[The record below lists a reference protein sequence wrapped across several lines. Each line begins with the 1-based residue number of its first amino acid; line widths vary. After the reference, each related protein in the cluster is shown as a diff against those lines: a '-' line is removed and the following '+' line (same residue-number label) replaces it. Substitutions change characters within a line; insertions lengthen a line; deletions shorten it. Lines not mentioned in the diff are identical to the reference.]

1 MIALIVGPVYGG
13 KAIPTSLT
21 DKLSDIASFRLL
33 QPNNQNNNNTN
44 GTQQTGTGA
53 SDYSGA
59 GRKVTTT
66 SSVGAGFTGKIKLF

>member
-13 KAIPTSLT
+13 KSIPTSLT
-21 DKLSDIASFRLL
+21 SKLSDIASFRLL
-33 QPNNQNNNNTN
+33 QPNNQNHNNTN

-59 GRKVTTT
+59 GRKVTST
-66 SSVGAGFTGKIKLF
+66 SGASPDFTGKIKLF